1 MKTEKKYW
9 VWFSLIL
16 GASAE
21 TDDIFSAYKD
31 PIDLYNASAKER
43 MAAGVFTAAQQRRFN
58 TVTLEDAEKI
68 VSQCEENGWEIVT
81 PDDLVY
87 PAGLRMITDAP
98 VVLYVD
104 GDLSCLRGKVMIAVV
119 GTRKPGIEGVDITH
133 QICTD
138 LAAAGAVV
146 VSGGA
151 MGIDSAAH
159 EGALYAGGKTVC
171 VLGCGLGTRYL
182 MENEAMRRDISKN
195 GAVISEFP
203 PFTPASKI
211 TFPKRNRI
219 ISGISH
225 ALLVV
230 EAGEKSGSL
239 ITAKSA
245 RTQRRVVYTI
255 PGSVTS
261 SAYTGANRLLND
273 GARAVTSAKEI
284 LAPFSDM
291 YPDRLQMNLIGTIKY
306 GEKSKEAPSGIDPD
320 MAKVYNCL
328 GNEPVHFD
336 DIIAA
341 TGLSQSKVVM
351 AIMQLEI
358 AELVIETESKKYIL
372 K

>member
-9 VWFSLIL
+9 VWLSLIL
-16 GASAE
+16 GVSAE
-21 TDDIFSAYKD
+21 TDDVFSAFRTPLD
-31 PIDLYNASAKER
+31 IYNASAKER
-43 MAAGVFTAAQQRRFN
+43 VQAGVFTAGQQQRFDV
-58 TVTLEDAEKI
+58 VTLADAEKVI
-68 VSQCEENGWEIVT
+68 AQCEENGWEIVT

-87 PAGLRMITDAP
+87 PAGLRMISDAP

-133 QICTD
+133 NICTD

-151 MGIDSAAH
+151 MGIDCAAH

-171 VLGCGLGTRYL
+171 VLGCGLGTKYL
-182 MENEAMRRDISKN
+182 MENEAMRRDISKS

-203 PFTPASKI
+203 PFTPASRI

-230 EAGEKSGSL
+230 EAGENSGSL

-245 RTQRRVVYTI
+245 RTQKRVVFAI
-255 PGSVTS
+255 PGSVTT
-261 SAYTGANRLLND
+261 SAYTGANRLLNE
-273 GARAVTSAKEI
+273 GAKAVTSAKEI
-284 LAPFSDM
+284 LGPFSDM

-306 GEKSKEAPSGIDPD
+306 GEKSKDVPSGIDPD
-320 MAKVYNCL
+320 MVKVYNCL

-341 TGLSQSKVVM
+341 TGLSQTKAVM
-351 AIMQLEI
+351 AIMQLEM

>member
-1 MKTEKKYW
+1 
-9 VWFSLIL
+9 
-16 GASAE
+16 
-21 TDDIFSAYKD
+21 
-31 PIDLYNASAKER
+31 
-43 MAAGVFTAAQQRRFN
+43 MALA
-58 TVTLEDAEKI
+58 DAEKVI
-68 VSQCEENGWEIVT
+68 AQCEENGWEIVT
-81 PDDLVY
+81 PDDLIY
-87 PAGLRMITDAP
+87 PAGLRMISDAP

-119 GTRKPGIEGVDITH
+119 GTRNPGIEGVNITH
-133 QICTD
+133 NICTD

-151 MGIDSAAH
+151 RGIDCAAH
-159 EGALYAGGKTVC
+159 EGALYANGKTVC
-171 VLGCGLGTRYL
+171 VLGCGLGTKYL
-182 MENEAMRRDISKN
+182 MENESMRRDISKN

-203 PFTPASKI
+203 PFTPASRI

-230 EAGEKSGSL
+230 EAGENSGSL

-245 RTQRRVVYTI
+245 RSQKRVVFAI
-255 PGSVTS
+255 PGSVTT
-261 SAYTGANRLLND
+261 SAYTGANRLLNE
-273 GARAVTSAKEI
+273 GAKAVTSAKEI
-284 LAPFSDM
+284 LDPFSDM

-306 GEKSKEAPSGIDPD
+306 GEKSKDAPSGIDPD
-320 MAKVYNCL
+320 MVKVYNCL

-341 TGLSQSKVVM
+341 TGLSQTKAVM
-351 AIMQLEI
+351 AIMQLEV